1 MYVSLVLTSN
11 LSGPSCAIAAT
22 FCMTSSLFLTWTPAP
37 ARTDSSTEV
46 CNDIHRGWW
55 VCCRLHLHPLTR
67 WLLMLSIAA
76 HRMQSCKLAR
86 VSPGPLRRRARVCAH
101 VRIPPSHMKKP
112 PNTHQTPAKIEKRRS
127 AGRAWEHGR
136 TGGVCGPRVHG
147 QTVPEGPPE
156 ASGAQMPPHSREQQG
171 PEAGS
176 ELLRPDCGGGSVS
189 AENFQGIYEVG
200 ETCGFA

>member
-1 MYVSLVLTSN
+1 MIFTEGGGSAVGCICTHSPGGCLCC
-11 LSGPSCAIAAT
+11 PSQHT
-22 FCMTSSLFLTWTPAP
+22 
-37 ARTDSSTEV
+37 
-46 CNDIHRGWW
+46 G
-55 VCCRLHLHPLTR
+55 CRAE
-67 WLLMLSIAA
+67 LL
-76 HRMQSCKLAR
+76 LAR

-112 PNTHQTPAKIEKRRS
+112 PNTRQTPAKIEKRRS
-127 AGRAWEHGR
+127 AGRAWKHGR

-176 ELLRPDCGGGSVS
+176 ELLRPDCGGESVS

-200 ETCGFA
+200 ETCGFT